1 MRLNFFGDIFGK
13 KWKKAKTGA
22 GAPRRGL
29 AGQPQAGCESS
40 GILGEA
46 YVTGNLWNGSRGARG
61 GDVGEQDVR
70 RLVL

>member
-1 MRLNFFGDIFGK
+1 MENSEN
-13 KWKKAKTGA
+13 GA
-22 GAPRRGL
+22 GAPRRGQ
-29 AGQPQAGCESS
+29 AGQAQADCESS

-46 YVTGNLWNGSRGARG
+46 YVAGNLWNGSRGARG